1 MDRGLR
7 NATTP
12 LLIELKRAEEDPQTR
27 VKLLETMLGAGEE
40 GFALLA
46 ERVKEQVNL
55 DPAIAVQVN
64 AWAWVP
70 FADIV
75 RVVDMV
81 RAAGGGGI
89 LFVGAPAPS
98 K

>member
-1 MDRGLR
+1 
-7 NATTP
+7 
-12 LLIELKRAEEDPQTR
+12 
-27 VKLLETMLGAGEE
+27 MLGAGEE

-46 ERVKEQVNL
+46 ERVKELVNL
-55 DPAIAVQVN
+55 DPANAVQIN

-70 FADIV
+70 FADVV

-81 RAAGGGGI
+81 RATGGGEI
-89 LFVGAPAPS
+89 LFVGAPPPS